1 MKKLTCTLAGLGL
14 AAPTLAQPAL
24 AQTTLPGG
32 PESEAAQAEPAAPA
46 TPAAGAATV
55 SDAQVDAFAA
65 ATVKVQAIDADT
77 SIAAEQ
83 KQEKMRAAV
92 TEAGLDAATY
102 NKIGQALASDT
113 ALRTRVQTAMG
124 KHAGHTEGASA
135 PTDG

>member
-1 MKKLTCTLAGLGL
+1 MNKLTCTLAGLGF
-14 AAPTLAQPAL
+14 AAAAFAQPAL

-46 TPAAGAATV
+46 ANAVTV
-55 SDAQVDAFAA
+55 TDAQVDAFAA

-77 SIAAEQ
+77 SIAADK
-83 KQEKMRAAV
+83 KQEQMRAAV

-102 NKIGQALASDT
+102 NKIGQALANDT
-113 ALRTRVQTAMG
+113 DLRTRVQVAMG
-124 KHAGHTEGASA
+124 KHAGHAEGAPA